1 MGYGMS
7 NTVPVADKLVESR
20 VISHFRALRAP
31 QGFFYEKDDEKRGP
45 AWAPLGAISRP

>member
-31 QGFFYEKDDEKRGP
+31 QGFLSSKTYKKGAQPGP
-45 AWAPLGAISRP
+45 P